1 VRRRSIQYKKNNNS
15 NTSMPTEIRHHHE
28 GFGFGFG
35 VGVGVGVVTGPTT
48 GEYVG
53 DGLGFSV
60 LGDGLGDG
68 LGEGVVMGGFGDGV
82 GGYPCGSSAN
92 TAIALSNNRI
102 TTLSQTSHLWVEC
115 AFMEVS
121 PVFINGFVSRTFVST

>member
-1 VRRRSIQYKKNNNS
+1 
-15 NTSMPTEIRHHHE
+15 MPTEIRHHHE

-60 LGDGLGDG
+60 LGDGLG
-68 LGEGVVMGGFGDGV
+68 EGVVMGGFGDGV

-92 TAIALSNNRI
+92 TAVALSNNRI
-102 TTLSQTSHLWVEC
+102 TILSQTSHLWVEC